1 MMWTRPVEQVVS
13 QATRAPGSCARMA
26 SRMASEIWSQILSGC
41 PSVTDSDV
49 KRTLDIG
56 KSLLI
61 NIRQKRNRGN
71 KKRAAGKTARE
82 NAYLSVSR
90 RTWHLAHT
98 RRLSGFIGPVPSAAL
113 DKLLFCCCEV
123 SVPQVF
129 GKVNDISLCSSDGLH
144 KSGADAAACVVLEE
158 SLPHRGKV
166 AEAPPEAG

>member
-1 MMWTRPVEQVVS
+1 MRV
-13 QATRAPGSCARMA
+13 
-26 SRMASEIWSQILSGC
+26 
-41 PSVTDSDV
+41 
-49 KRTLDIG
+49 
-56 KSLLI
+56 
-61 NIRQKRNRGN
+61 
-71 KKRAAGKTARE
+71 

-90 RTWHLAHT
+90 RTWHLAFA

-113 DKLLFCCCEV
+113 DKLLFCCREV

>member
-1 MMWTRPVEQVVS
+1 MPLGDGFGREKNFGHW
-13 QATRAPGSCARMA
+13 
-26 SRMASEIWSQILSGC
+26 
-41 PSVTDSDV
+41 
-49 KRTLDIG
+49 G
-56 KSLLI
+56 KPPIKYSAET
-61 NIRQKRNRGN
+61 QPWKQ
-71 KKRAAGKTARE
+71 KRAAGKTARG